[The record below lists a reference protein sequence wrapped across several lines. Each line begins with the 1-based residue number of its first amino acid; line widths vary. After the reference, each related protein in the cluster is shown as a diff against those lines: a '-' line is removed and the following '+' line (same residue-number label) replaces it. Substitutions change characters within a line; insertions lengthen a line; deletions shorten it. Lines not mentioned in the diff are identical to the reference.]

1 MLGFLL
7 KKRTQIIVGEGDV
20 DNHLQISFRGN
31 KYFRNLCE
39 LAYNGAVWGRV
50 SEAVVEVIF

>member
-7 KKRTQIIVGEGDV
+7 KKRTQRIVGKGTITS
-20 DNHLQISFRGN
+20 ISFFGN

-39 LAYNGAVWGRV
+39 LGYNGAVWGRV

>member
-1 MLGFLL
+1 MLAQVFAI
-7 KKRTQIIVGEGDV
+7 TS
-20 DNHLQISFRGN
+20 ISFLGN

-50 SEAVVEVIF
+50 GEAVVEVIF